1 MVHFGFKPFPAA
13 VRFRQWSEWKIL
25 ACSERGCRRP
35 KKFSWQLQ
43 KVDRKSR
50 KFEFKYHP
58 SIIYIIYI
66 IYNYYLDNNLEYVFI
81 FSIFWII
88 GNNKPNWLLN
98 CITYGRL
105 VWVLVF
111 NWWLCANVFKKT
123 TSKYTKSKLFV
134 LNQTG
139 WTLKIWK
146 NKRGGIWCMPKLC
159 MCITSCRPPADM
171 YNQIWLGCLQLQY
184 TGSIL
189 RKT

>member
-1 MVHFGFKPFPAA
+1 MHHVTPH
-13 VRFRQWSEWKIL
+13 
-25 ACSERGCRRP
+25 
-35 KKFSWQLQ
+35 
-43 KVDRKSR
+43 KVDGPVPVASWWALASCL
-50 KFEFKYHP
+50 EAITEIIP
-58 SIIYIIYI
+58 STLILNGCYEHLHSHHSHLSLMLINYIK
-66 IYNYYLDNNLEYVFI
+66 LL
-81 FSIFWII
+81 SS
-88 GNNKPNWLLN
+88 GLLN

-111 NWWLCANVFKKT
+111 NWWLCANRCLKKT

-171 YNQIWLGCLQLQY
+171 YKSNLAWMPSTAVYWQY
-184 TGSIL
+184 PAQNIELTTTN
-189 RKT
+189 KKY